1 MAEAAAMSTVQ
12 EQVVARVTE
21 WLERSAKRLRHDG
34 LDFAE
39 LKLTMREPGWDD
51 DGTAMVTV
59 MVEETAT
66 CGDIDGRVEGV
77 R

>member
-1 MAEAAAMSTVQ
+1 MDTGERSVQ
-12 EQVVARVTE
+12 EQVIARVTD

-34 LDFAE
+34 IDFAE
-39 LKLTMREPGWDD
+39 LKLTIREPGWDD

-59 MVEETAT
+59 MVEETASAA
-66 CGDIDGRVEGV
+66 DIDGRVEGV

>member
-1 MAEAAAMSTVQ
+1 MSLDVSSSVQ
-12 EQVVARVTE
+12 DQVIERVRD
-21 WLERSAKRLRHDG
+21 WLARSAKRLRHDG

-51 DGTAMVTV
+51 DGTVMVTV
-59 MVEETAT
+59 MVEETAS
-66 CGDIDGRVEGV
+66 DAEIDGRVEGI